1 MRKFNF
7 LLTGTITILLFAAS
21 LFAAGVSVTG
31 IGARATSLA
40 GSYRALSDDWSGMY
54 WNPAGITQINGWHV
68 GLTTELLRP
77 VTTYKP
83 ALWMDSTFSVIRQT
97 TTQNEPQIFPVPCGG
112 VVRRLSDNLAI
123 GLGGWVPFAQVAK
136 WDLLET
142 DGYNSAFPEYDYEID
157 LKTVDIHPTVAY
169 KLNDMISI
177 GAGFGLVYAN
187 IRILQPVFNPNPYS
201 GVVKYGGIDV
211 STMIGSEVLDSLKAA
226 GGLNSNFN
234 HLVAESEVAVSGVG
248 YSANLGVMAKI
259 NDQLQIG
266 MSGRYYGNVHLNG
279 TINATMYYG
288 TNPKVQQLLTS
299 TWSDTTSLRYR
310 LLESAYQNG
319 RIKGY
324 EKNAVLNAY
333 SGGTSAIYTDAKAR
347 LTIPF
352 PADAG
357 IGITYK
363 AINKKDHH
371 LIVSPDFQYT
381 FNSVWKTFDVAINE
395 GKDTFQLVQNWKNSY
410 RVSLGIEYKMN
421 PVWTLRSGY
430 YHEKNAGVTETL
442 IPAFP
447 DINPR
452 NSINLGFQFTIKPNI
467 ALHCS
472 YERIVYGEQR
482 FTTWVYNEKNKAYDN
497 LAGTYNF
504 HIDNLMLGLDLYF

>member
-1 MRKFNF
+1 MRKFYF
-7 LLTGTITILLFAAS
+7 LLTGTATVLLSAAS

-31 IGARATSLA
+31 IGARATTLG
-40 GSYRALSDDWSGMY
+40 GSYRAISDDWSGMY
-54 WNPAGITQINGWHV
+54 WNPAGITQINGWHA

-83 ALWMDSTFSVIRQT
+83 ALWNDSTFSIIRQT

-112 VVRRLSDNLAI
+112 VVRKLSDNLAV

-142 DGYNSAFPEYDYEID
+142 DDFNSAFPEYDYEID
-157 LKTVDIHPTVAY
+157 LKTFDIHPTVAY
-169 KLNDMISI
+169 KLNDLISI
-177 GAGFGLVYAN
+177 GAGIGLVYAN
-187 IRILQPVFNPNPYS
+187 IRILQPIFNPNPYS
-201 GVVKYGGIDV
+201 GAAKYGGIDV
-211 STMIGSEVLDSLKAA
+211 STMVGSGSVDSLKAV

-234 HLVAESEVAVSGVG
+234 HLVAESEVAVSGIG
-248 YSANLGVMAKI
+248 YSANCGVMAKI

-266 MSGRYYGNVHLNG
+266 ISGRYYGNVNLSG

-288 TNPKVQQLLTS
+288 TNAQAQLLCDTI
-299 TWSDTTSLRYR
+299 WSDPLRYG
-310 LLESAYQNG
+310 LLEGAYNKG
-319 RIKGY
+319 LIKEY
-324 EKNAVLNAY
+324 EKNAVLHAY
-333 SGGTSAIYTDAKAR
+333 SGDTADIYRDAKAR

-352 PADAG
+352 PADVG

-363 AINKKDHH
+363 AINKNDRH
-371 LIVSPDFQYT
+371 LILSPEFQYT
-381 FNSVWKTFDVAINE
+381 FNSVWKAFNVAIND

-410 RVSLGIEYKMN
+410 RVSAGIEYKMN
-421 PVWTLRSGY
+421 SVWTLRSGY

-452 NSINLGFQFTIKPNI
+452 SSVNLGFQFTIKPNI

-472 YERIVYGEQR
+472 YERIVYGEQS
-482 FTTWVYNEKNKAYDN
+482 FDDWVYNEKNRAYDN
-497 LAGTYNF
+497 MAGTYNF
-504 HIDNLMLGLDLYF
+504 HIDNLMFGLDFNF

>member
-1 MRKFNF
+1 MRKLNF
-7 LLTGTITILLFAAS
+7 LLTGMVTILLFATS

-31 IGARATSLA
+31 IGARATTLG

-54 WNPAGITQINGWHV
+54 WNPAGITQINGWHA

-83 ALWMDSTFSVIRQT
+83 ALWNDSAFSVTRQT
-97 TTQNEPQIFPVPCGG
+97 ATRNETQIFAVPCGG
-112 VVRRLSDNLAI
+112 VVRKLSDKLAV

-136 WDLLET
+136 WNLLET
-142 DGYNSAFPEYDYEID
+142 DDFNSVFQEYDYEID
-157 LKTVDIHPTVAY
+157 LKTFDIHPTVAY

-187 IRILQPVFNPNPYS
+187 IMILQPIFNPNPYS
-201 GVVKYGGIDV
+201 GVVNYGGINV
-211 STMIGSEVLDSLKAA
+211 ATMTGSGFVDSLKAV

-259 NDQLQIG
+259 NDQVQIG
-266 MSGRYYGNVHLNG
+266 ISGRYYGDVKLNG

-288 TNPKVQQLLTS
+288 AIPEAQQLLDT

-310 LLESAYQNG
+310 LLESAYKNG
-319 RIKGY
+319 RIKEY

-333 SGGTSAIYTDAKAR
+333 SGGTSDIYADAKAR

-352 PADAG
+352 PADVG

-363 AINKKDHH
+363 AINKKDCH
-371 LIVSPDFQYT
+371 LILSPDFQYT
-381 FNSVWKTFDVAINE
+381 FNSVWKAFDVDIND

-467 ALHCS
+467 VLHCS
-472 YERIVYGEQR
+472 YERILYGEQS
-482 FTTWVYNEKNKAYDN
+482 FDSWVYNEKNRAYDN
-497 LAGTYNF
+497 MAGTYNF
-504 HIDNLMLGLDLYF
+504 HIDNLMLGLDFNF